1 MCIEASDFSKFD
13 LPKSNVGVICLTQ
26 SGETADVIN
35 ACKIIK
41 KASGIP
47 IIGITNV
54 VGSLVTTLCDFG
66 VFQNSGREIAVA
78 ASKSFTT

>member
-1 MCIEASDFSKFD
+1 MRS
-13 LPKSNVGVICLTQ
+13 
-26 SGETADVIN
+26 
-35 ACKIIK
+35 IK
-41 KASGIP
+41 EIRLKKKNESIP

-78 ASKSFTT
+78 ASKSFST